1 MTPDLIGGAVASA
14 LYLTPDRF
22 LRLSQVMEMVAF
34 GKSHIY
40 AMISSGQFPAPRKPG
55 GSASR
60 WSENE
65 VLAWLASFTPA
76 GAN

>member
-1 MTPDLIGGAVASA
+1 MTRNLVEGTVVPSHYV
-14 LYLTPDRF
+14 TPDRF

-40 AMISSGQFPAPRKPG
+40 AMISSSQFPAPRKPG

-65 VLAWLASFTPA
+65 ILAWLASFNPA